1 MSNPILIV
9 EDNDDLSVLF
19 RLVLELAGYQV
30 ATVDNGYDALE
41 YIEKTKPQLVLMDIM
56 MPKFSGLQV
65 SRNIK
70 QRQHFESLPILLVSA
85 IDRLKEEQMRDSKA
99 NDILYKPFNLDDLI
113 AKVDRLIKANYNSE
127 NENSKTGTS
136 PQATKALG

>member
-19 RLVLELAGYQV
+19 RLVLESAGYQV

-41 YIEKTKPQLVLMDIM
+41 YVEKTKPLLVLMDIM
-56 MPKFSGLQV
+56 MPEISGLQV

-70 QRQHFESLPILLVSA
+70 QQQNFQSLPILLVSA
-85 IDRLKEEQMRDSKA
+85 IDRLKDEQLHDSKA
-99 NDILYKPFNLDDLI
+99 NDILYKPFNLDDLVF
-113 AKVDRLIKANYNSE
+113 KVDRLIETNSE
-127 NENSKTGTS
+127 SNYLNSKTITS
-136 PQATKALG
+136 PKAVEALG